1 MERSYEQLKCRLNE
15 NAARVE
21 QSLSVYL
28 DGTDEHYGIIFDS
41 QRYSLL
47 AGGKRIRPFLVNEC
61 ARVMG
66 AGEEQS
72 MPLAC
77 AVEMIHTYSLIHDDL
92 PCMDDDDMRR
102 GRPTNHKK
110 YGEAFALLAGD
121 ALLTNA
127 FKIIGQAEALD
138 GETKAKAVAALAT
151 AAGDTG
157 MIGGQVIDLLGEREK
172 LDFDTLTK
180 LHAHKTGALIRV
192 SALLGCLSAGYGEE
206 HPNTQKLLRYAE
218 KIGLAFQVID
228 DILDVTSTEAE
239 LGKPIGSDADSN
251 KTTFLSFYTVEEA
264 KKFAEQLTAEALS
277 EISDLD
283 GSETL
288 TDLACYLLERKS

>member
-1 MERSYEQLKCRLNE
+1 MERSYENLKDRLTE
-15 NAARVE
+15 NAQRVE
-21 QSLSVYL
+21 AALSGYL
-28 DGTDEHYGIIFDS
+28 DKTDEHYGVIFDAE
-41 QRYSLL
+41 RYSLL

-61 ARVMG
+61 ARVLG
-66 AGEEQS
+66 ASEEQS

-102 GRPTNHKK
+102 GSPTNHKK

-127 FKIIGQAEALD
+127 FRVIGEADGLD
-138 GETKAKAVAALAT
+138 GNTRAAAVTALAT
-151 AAGDTG
+151 AAGDCG
-157 MIGGQVIDLLGEREK
+157 MIGGQVIDLTGESQS
-172 LDFDTLTK
+172 LDFETLIK

-192 SALLGCLSAGYGEE
+192 SALLGCLAAGYDAN
-206 HPNTQKLLRYAE
+206 HPTSKKLLRYAE
-218 KIGLAFQVID
+218 GIGLAFQVID

-239 LGKPIGSDADSN
+239 LGKPIGSDAHSN
-251 KTTFLSFYTVEEA
+251 KTTFLSFYTIEKA
-264 KKFAEQLTAEALS
+264 KAFAEQLTAEAMS

-288 TDLACYLLERKS
+288 TDLACYLLDRKS

>member
-1 MERSYEQLKCRLNE
+1 MERSYEQLKSRLAE
-15 NAARVE
+15 NAERVE
-21 QSLSVYL
+21 RSLSAYL
-28 DGTDEHYGIIFDS
+28 NGTDPHYGVIFDS

-47 AGGKRIRPFLVNEC
+47 AGGKRIRPFFVNEC
-61 ARVMG
+61 ARVLG
-66 AGEEQS
+66 ASEEQS

-127 FKIIGQAEALD
+127 FRTIGEASELD
-138 GETKAKAVAALAT
+138 GETKSAAVAALAA
-151 AAGDTG
+151 AAGDSG
-157 MIGGQVIDLLGEREK
+157 MIGGQVIDLLGENER
-172 LDFDTLTK
+172 LDFDTLLK

-192 SALLGCLSAGYGEE
+192 SALLGCLAAGSNAD
-206 HPNTQKLLRYAE
+206 HPKTKKLLRYAE

-228 DILDVTSTEAE
+228 DILDVTATEAE

-264 KKFAEQLTAEALS
+264 KAFAEQLTAEALS
-277 EISDLD
+277 EISDLE

-288 TDLACYLLERKS
+288 TDLACYLLERKN